1 MFHCVVDAESGIT
14 YPLVK
19 VKLSIQFVVQVVE
32 DTVSPVG
39 VSADTEVTVPEPP
52 VGNPRE
58 EVATHLL
65 FLPFVWRIY
74 PLVSV
79 VLANWYEVKSAANAE
94 ETRPKVISKVKIFFI
109 VLILWYVLNID
120 NSKR

>member
-1 MFHCVVDAESGIT
+1 VFHCVVDAESGIT